1 MSAIFHFIIDY
12 SCIIYIFLKIGIH
25 DEHYLSTDE
34 VFTCESEFCNLET
47 KVKQIITELA
57 FCVLEFEEHG
67 G

>member
-1 MSAIFHFIIDY
+1 
-12 SCIIYIFLKIGIH
+12 LKIRINN
-25 DEHYLSTDE
+25 EHYLSTDE
-34 VFTCESEFCNLET
+34 FSLENEFCNLET